1 MTDYSKQTVAQLRQ
15 LLKDRNI
22 PSTGLTRKAQIVEKL
37 AEYDTTQDG
46 APVEVEATPAAAEP
60 EVVEEAQD
68 TPDPA
73 PAGGECNLHPRVG
86 AHNSDEKEDEIESET
101 PGPVPAKESEPA
113 VESQPCAPVVETLIE
128 APPQEQDMAPEL
140 IAPIEELAP
149 PAPEEPSAPTE
160 DVTTASEEQPT
171 PTIAEPTPG
180 PETQPTSTVADP
192 TPEPES
198 AQTSQIEPPTQTTN
212 VDMSFKTPSP
222 DPNEKPSVE
231 KTELLPIPEGSVSTT
246 AEISRL
252 NTEELE
258 ADTRKRKRRSGSP
271 ELATQDIKA
280 KKPRPSQN
288 AAPEVHLKEDEDIV
302 MEQRQPEVEP
312 EVETVSTGDKAT
324 NGRGH
329 VESKEKEPSAKSK
342 SRSPVP
348 DVDTFK
354 TVESRPTVTD
364 KKEKAPRGGYKA
376 LFEPAAAT
384 TPVDLVDDDRPISPA
399 LHSATSAIYIR
410 NFMRPLK
417 PEPLRAHLIS
427 LATPPSADSDPTILK
442 TLFLDAMKTHALV
455 VFDNTKAASRVRA
468 SLHGS
473 IWPAEGNRKELW
485 VDFVPSETVEEWIQT
500 EEDAIV
506 AEKAAR
512 AAKAPITAK
521 RFEVIYPESE
531 EGIRAVFQEVG
542 ASLGGVGGSAG
553 IAPLNAPRG
562 PKSNVEQRRD
572 LPLTQSLEVA
582 PTTDAS
588 VKKDLGLSFQTLDS
602 LFESTVAKP
611 KLYFLPVSDERSEV
625 RLDELDKETSRD
637 WRPEDRVRGRGRGRL
652 DEKVKISFD
661 EEDRLVETGPDH
673 GPWAEDT
680 GGARGGRGGRGGFR
694 GGYRGDSFRGGSGGG
709 GFRGGRAH
717 WRG

>member
-15 LLKDRNI
+15 LLKDRSI

-46 APVEVEATPAAAEP
+46 APAEVEATPTAVEP
-60 EVVEEAQD
+60 DVVKEAQD

-73 PAGGECNLHPRVG
+73 PAAGECGLHLRIG
-86 AHNSDEKEDEIESET
+86 AHNSDENKDEIESDT
-101 PGPVPAKESEPA
+101 AGPVPTEESELA
-113 VESQPCAPVVETLIE
+113 VESQPRAPIVETPIE
-128 APPQEQDMAPEL
+128 APLQEQDMSPEL
-140 IAPIEELAP
+140 VAPIEEVAQ
-149 PAPEEPSAPTE
+149 PAPKKASAPAE
-160 DVTTASEEQPT
+160 NVTIASEEQPT
-171 PTIAEPTPG
+171 PTVAEPTPE

-192 TPEPES
+192 TPEPE
-198 AQTSQIEPPTQTTN
+198 ATQPSQIDPPTQTTD
-212 VDMSFKTPSP
+212 VDMFIKTPSP

-280 KKPRPSQN
+280 KKPRPSQD
-288 AAPEVHLKEDEDIV
+288 AAPEVHLKEDEDVV

-312 EVETVSTGDKAT
+312 EAETMNTGDKTT
-324 NGRGH
+324 NSNGH
-329 VESKEKEPSAKSK
+329 AESREKEASTK
-342 SRSPVP
+342 SRSKSPAP
-348 DVDTFK
+348 DLDTSRA
-354 TVESRPTVTD
+354 VETRPAVTD

-376 LFEPAAAT
+376 LFEPAAAI
-384 TPVDLVDDDRPISPA
+384 TPVDLVEDDRPKAPA

-427 LATPPSADSDPTILK
+427 LATPPAADSDPTILK

-455 VFDNTKAASRVRA
+455 LFDNTKAASRVRA

-500 EEDAIV
+500 EEDALA

-512 AAKAPITAK
+512 AARAPIAAK
-521 RFEVIYPESE
+521 RFEVVYPESE
-531 EGIRAVFQEVG
+531 EGVRAVFQEVG
-542 ASLGGVGGSAG
+542 ASLGSIGGGAG
-553 IAPLNAPRG
+553 SAPLNAPRG
-562 PKSNVEQRRD
+562 PKSNLEQRKD
-572 LPLTQSLEVA
+572 LPLTRSLEVA

-611 KLYFLPVSDERSEV
+611 KLYFLPVSDERSDV

-694 GGYRGDSFRGGSGGG
+694 GGYRGDSFRGGGGG
-709 GFRGGRAH
+709 VGFRGAKGH

>member
-15 LLKDRNI
+15 LLKDRSI

-37 AEYDTTQDG
+37 EEYDTKQDDTP
-46 APVEVEATPAAAEP
+46 AEPEATPVSADP
-60 EVVEEAQD
+60 EVVGKVQE
-68 TPDPA
+68 TTDPA
-73 PAGGECNLHPRVG
+73 PAAGECSPHIRSGAYDADENLDAITSEPAGPVSAR
-86 AHNSDEKEDEIESET
+86 ESEPLVGSQPRPPFAESSIEEPQQEQDT
-101 PGPVPAKESEPA
+101 ASETSAPISEAAPAKE
-113 VESQPCAPVVETLIE
+113 
-128 APPQEQDMAPEL
+128 
-140 IAPIEELAP
+140 
-149 PAPEEPSAPTE
+149 
-160 DVTTASEEQPT
+160 DVSSSSEEQPT
-171 PTIAEPTPG
+171 PAIAEPTLE
-180 PETQPTSTVADP
+180 PETQPTSTVADSIS
-192 TPEPES
+192 ERDY
-198 AQTSQIEPPTQTTN
+198 AQTSQIEPPTQTTD
-212 VDMSFKTPSP
+212 VDMSIRTASP
-222 DPNEKPSVE
+222 ELNEKPSVE
-231 KTELLPIPEGSVSTT
+231 KAELLPIPEGSVNTT
-246 AEISRL
+246 AEASRL

-280 KKPRPSQN
+280 KKARPSED

-302 MEQRQPEVEP
+302 MEQRRPEIQPEVD
-312 EVETVSTGDKAT
+312 TVARGEAS
-324 NGRGH
+324 NGNGH
-329 VESKEKEPSAKSK
+329 LESKEKESSPKSK
-342 SRSPVP
+342 SRSPARNLDMP
-348 DVDTFK
+348 HAVD
-354 TVESRPTVTD
+354 SRPAATE

-384 TPVDLVDDDRPISPA
+384 TPADVVDDDRPIAPA
-399 LHSATSAIYIR
+399 LHPATSAIYIR

-455 VFDNTKAASRVRA
+455 LFDNTKAASRVRA

-485 VDFVPSETVEEWIQT
+485 VDFVPSESVEDWIHT

-512 AAKAPITAK
+512 AAKAPISAK

-531 EGIRAVFQEVG
+531 DGVQAVFQEVG
-542 ASLGGVGGSAG
+542 ASQGGTGGGAG
-553 IAPLNAPRG
+553 AAPLNAPRG

-572 LPLTQSLEVA
+572 LLPTRPVEVA
-582 PTTDAS
+582 PTTDAN
-588 VKKDLGLSFQTLDS
+588 VKKDLGQSFQTLDS

-611 KLYFLPVSDERSEV
+611 KLYFLPVSDERSDI

-673 GPWAEDT
+673 GPWAEDS
-680 GGARGGRGGRGGFR
+680 GAARGGRGGRGGFR
-694 GGYRGDSFRGGSGGG
+694 GVFRGDSFRGSGGGGGG
-709 GFRGGRAH
+709 GFRGGRGH